1 MTYDF
6 TAKDVLNEVV
16 RLSEEDPNFVYTTQ
30 PGREVGE
37 NCGYAG
43 LALGTTE
50 GRPCIIGQAL
60 HNLGVPKS
68 RLCQMSGTAGKV
80 IKDILHIEYEGNTD
94 VLRLL
99 DRVQLNQDAGL
110 RWRTSVIE
118 ASREVEGVLN
128 IEDDDGPGALTL
140 LSWTQMNQ
148 DSGLS

>member
-16 RLSEEDPNFVYTTQ
+16 RLSEEDPDFVYTTQ
-30 PGREVGE
+30 PGREGGE

-43 LALGTTE
+43 LTLGTTE
-50 GRPCIIGQAL
+50 GRSCIIGQAL
-60 HNLGVPKS
+60 QNLGVSKN
-68 RLCQMSGTAGKV
+68 RLCHMSGTASRV
-80 IKDILHIEYEGNTD
+80 VKDLLHIEDEGNTD
-94 VLRLL
+94 ILRLL

-118 ASREVEGVLN
+118 ASREVEGVLH
-128 IEDDDGPGALTL
+128 IEDDDGPGTLTL
-140 LSWTQMNQ
+140 ISWTQMHQ